1 MQTQIAIGSNRNFAL
16 SQALLIYKGESHK
29 EAFVTLHQVG
39 RQQSGPPTI
48 GPAEALTQGFLD
60 SLLHAVGGYAAI
72 EVLPENVLARTQQML
87 AWWVPARPQRMFF
100 QHAQGVLDD
109 ISGQMFPQ
117 PPLVLR
123 VDATGL
129 SLSAREKNQRP
140 QADTRM
146 MVAPYW
152 NTYATASVCLGS
164 MRAPKQASVSAME
177 RWETSFYESAFT
189 HPNDAQT
196 LTTLAQARRQ
206 QAAVPFQIPQPCQ
219 AVLGSVSER
228 KALDADRT
236 SAVPSPLG
244 TACAHP
250 DRRLGG

>member
-1 MQTQIAIGSNRNFAL
+1 
-16 SQALLIYKGESHK
+16 
-29 EAFVTLHQVG
+29 
-39 RQQSGPPTI
+39 
-48 GPAEALTQGFLD
+48 
-60 SLLHAVGGYAAI
+60 
-72 EVLPENVLARTQQML
+72 
-87 AWWVPARPQRMFF
+87 MFF

-117 PPLVLR
+117 PPLVLQ

-129 SLSAREKNQRP
+129 SLRALEKNQRP

-152 NTYATASVCLGS
+152 NTYATGSVCLGS

-196 LTTLAQARRQ
+196 LTTYPGGSEGLWHKLAGSKRPFPSKYLNHAKQSLAQFLKGK
-206 QAAVPFQIPQPCQ
+206 P
-219 AVLGSVSER
+219 
-228 KALDADRT
+228 
-236 SAVPSPLG
+236 
-244 TACAHP
+244 
-250 DRRLGG
+250 